1 MEIILVIILTI
12 SMQILGQQM
21 RPGIIVSKDNGVVNA
36 KDVYFGYLDC
46 NNSDLESSQYL
57 RDQIQKLQ
65 VKFEN
70 LSAEVQRIGNQIQ
83 YGMDFTFLCIVFINI
98 RRHPNP

>member
-1 MEIILVIILTI
+1 MYMEFILMIILTI

-46 NNSDLESSQYL
+46 NNSDLESSQYF
-57 RDQIQKLQ
+57 RDQIKKLQ
-65 VKFEN
+65 AKFEN

-83 YGMDFTFLCIVFINI
+83 HGTHFTLLCIAF
-98 RRHPNP
+98 H